1 MVDPT
6 PSLQTTEQVVN
17 IMINPLANVL
27 NQLLALLAAKEI
39 ITKEEA
45 IGCIASA
52 AGALDDD
59 RIDDTDG
66 EVGRDMLMRMIK
78 AIDGFVEPARP
89 LAAHLG

>member
-6 PSLQTTEQVVN
+6 PSQQTADQVVN
-17 IMINPLANVL
+17 VMINPLANVL

-52 AGALDDD
+52 AGELEDD
-59 RIDDTDG
+59 RIDEADG
-66 EVGRDMLMRMIK
+66 EVGRDTLMRMII
-78 AIDGFVEPARP
+78 AIDSFVEPDRP
-89 LAAHLG
+89 LAAHLS

>member
-1 MVDPT
+1 MVEPT

-17 IMINPLANVL
+17 VMINPLANVL

-52 AGALDDD
+52 AGGA
-59 RIDDTDG
+59 
-66 EVGRDMLMRMIK
+66 
-78 AIDGFVEPARP
+78 
-89 LAAHLG
+89 

>member
-1 MVDPT
+1 MAEPT
-6 PSLQTTEQVVN
+6 PSPQTPEQVVN
-17 IMINPLANVL
+17 VMINPLANVL
-27 NQLLALLAAKEI
+27 NQLLALLAAKAI

-59 RIDDTDG
+59 RIDEADG

-78 AIDGFVEPARP
+78 AIDGFVEPDRP
-89 LAAHLG
+89 LAAHLS

>member
-17 IMINPLANVL
+17 VMINPLANVL

-52 AGALDDD
+52 AGPLDDD
-59 RIDDTDG
+59 RIDDADG